1 MGNLEFG
8 FGMSRL
14 FVWGAVWCDV
24 STRILVCCLG
34 LVKRILV
41 WFRGLV
47 WTLRS

>member
-1 MGNLEFG
+1 MGYLEFG

-14 FVWGAVWCDV
+14 FVWGAVC
-24 STRILVCCLG
+24 SY

-47 WTLRS
+47 GTLRT